1 MTRRYVTQQVGVLD
15 GTVIPPLRADGRQV
29 NAKKRVLV
37 CSMTAVAAQIADD
50 LVLGELPANAL
61 ITDIKIL
68 TDTTL
73 GSTTIAIGISGNTG
87 KYVAARTYTTPLN
100 APTSIGPKPA
110 VLAAG
115 PVTAKETLLCTFAAA
130 ALAGTEVISFI
141 IEYVTN
147 N

>member
-29 NAKKRVLV
+29 NAKERAII
-37 CSMTAVAAQIADD
+37 CTMTAVAAQIGDD
-50 LVLGELPANAL
+50 LVLGELPANAM
-61 ITDIKIL
+61 ITSIAIV

-73 GSTTIAIGISGNTG
+73 GSTTIAIGIAGNTG
-87 KYVAARTYTTPLN
+87 KYVAARTFTTPLN
-100 APTSIGPKPA
+100 APSGIGPKPSI
-110 VLAAG
+110 LAAG

-141 IEYVTN
+141 IKYVTN